1 MDLKTKV
8 GNMKPLKTTYLTLM
22 TLILAS
28 CEIVLPS
35 VPFSST
41 TDPTSTD
48 TTSITTSSETTSLT
62 ESSLTSTSIADSSS
76 AVSSQ
81 IVEQG
86 YAKQVNP
93 TIDIN
98 GYRESSG
105 NIGLPTT
112 GDVKLL
118 VIPVTFTDYR
128 CGNLCATR
136 KEQIRKT
143 FFGNASETSWHSV
156 KSYYEASSYGTLT
169 LSGVVTDW
177 FDSSWSTSQFASL
190 TTNQGDYPEAFDPTW
205 AMLDAAIAWYKT
217 YSGDDLTEYDTDFD
231 GFIDSVYLVYN
242 NPNAT
247 NAVYST
253 EGEDVFWAYTYWHY
267 NNYGNQN
274 LSSPVGMT
282 LVWSSFDFMFEG
294 YGANGLDSHTYIH
307 ELGHAFG
314 LDDYYTYSEN
324 DWGAAGGLDMMDYN
338 ILDHNAFSKYL
349 LGWTKPYVLTTTQTT
364 TTITLNAFESSGDF
378 FLLGNNWNGSA
389 FDNYLIFEFYTPT
402 GLNQKD
408 SAAAYP
414 GNNLRGFTVP
424 GVKIYHVDARLGKY
438 SNSSGAFGG
447 YTDTLNVGF
456 SNYPYIAHSNSV
468 DWSQNENFKLLH
480 LLEESG
486 TNTFIDGDVASNATL
501 FRSGDV
507 FNPATTHSG
516 LFYNQGG
523 RFNDN
528 SLIGYSVSFSN
539 VTSQSAT
546 LTVTKI

>member
-1 MDLKTKV
+1 MESNTKV
-8 GNMKPLKTTYLTLM
+8 GNMKSLKTTYLALM

-41 TDPTSTD
+41 QVPTSND
-48 TTSITTSSETTSLT
+48 TTSTTTTSETQSSIGDSSTTSLP
-62 ESSLTSTSIADSSS
+62 SSS
-76 AVSSQ
+76 ATNSSSQ
-81 IVEQG
+81 VQELG
-86 YAKQVNP
+86 YAKQTNP
-93 TIDIN
+93 SITLDS
-98 GYRESSG
+98 YRQSSG
-105 NIGLPTT
+105 NFGLPST

-128 CGNLCATR
+128 CGNLCVTR

-143 FFGNASETSWHSV
+143 FFGTANETSWHSV
-156 KSYYEASSYGTLT
+156 KSYYEASSYGNLTLT
-169 LSGVVTDW
+169 GVVTDW
-177 FDSSWSTSQFASL
+177 FDSSWSSSQFASL
-190 TTNQGDYPEAFDPTW
+190 TTTEGDYPEAFDPTW
-205 AMLDAAIAWYKT
+205 AMLDAAVAWYKS
-217 YSGDDLTEYDTDFD
+217 YSGSDLTEYDTDFD

-253 EGEDVFWAYTYWHY
+253 AGEDVYWAYTYWHY
-267 NNYGNQN
+267 NNFGNQN

-294 YGANGLDSHTYIH
+294 YGPNGLDAHTYIH

-349 LGWTKPYVLTTTQTT
+349 LGWTNPYVLTTTQTT
-364 TTITLNAFESSGDF
+364 TTITLNAFASSGDF
-378 FLLGNNWNGSA
+378 FLLGNSWNGSA
-389 FDNYLIFEFYTPT
+389 FDNYLVFEYYTPT
-402 GLNQKD
+402 GLNEKD
-408 SAAAYP
+408 SQAAYP
-414 GNNLRGFTVP
+414 GNNVRGFTVP

-438 SNSSGAFGG
+438 ANSTGAFGG

-456 SNYPYIAHSNSV
+456 SNYTYIAHSNSI
-468 DWSQNENFKLLH
+468 DYSQNENFKLLH

-486 TNTFIDGDVASNATL
+486 TNTFVDGELASNATL
-501 FRSGDV
+501 FRAGDT

-539 VTSQSAT
+539 LTSQSVT